1 MLNAFIGLIAA
12 FGGGVFGASIG
23 ALPAFILTGVVAVI
37 GGTLSCAGIP
47 GINELL
53 VNNIAFGSFLGPHV
67 CFAGGVA
74 ASAYA
79 KRIGKTENGAD
90 IAMALNGIGDSTV
103 LAVGGLF
110 GMAGYII
117 ASLISAIFSLTPFY
131 TDNPGCTVFISAI
144 IVRLLFGTRGMLSAP
159 QARKAFSSGPALS
172 NTLLIGFAYSLVV
185 SGVYVLL
192 ANQGYADQLG
202 SYHIVI
208 FGLAA
213 VGLIFAEFGQ
223 AYFGWHHI
231 GIISA
236 EAVMC
241 GYSIGMGGA
250 ALILGV
256 IFGLIAA
263 VIGDLEG
270 NMMNTDVDSH
280 IDPPATAIFICTI
293 LISIIYAIIG

>member
-1 MLNAFIGLIAA
+1 MLTTIISLLAA

-23 ALPAFILTGVVAVI
+23 ALPAFIMTGFVACA
-37 GGTLSCAGIP
+37 GGILSCAGIP

-53 VNNIAFGSFLGPHV
+53 VNNLAFGPFFGPHV

-79 KRIGKTENGAD
+79 KKRGKIENGAD
-90 IAMALNGIGDSTV
+90 IALALNGIGDSTV

-110 GMAGYII
+110 GMIGYII
-117 ASLISAIFSLTPFY
+117 ASLIDAIFSFTPFY
-131 TDNPGCTVFISAI
+131 TDNPGCTVFISAV
-144 IVRLLFGTRGMLSAP
+144 IVRLLFGERGMFSAP
-159 QARKAFSSGPALS
+159 QNRRVLSTGAALS

-185 SGVYVLL
+185 SGVYVIL
-192 ANQGYADQLG
+192 AKQGYAQQLG

-213 VGLIFAEFGQ
+213 IGLIFAEFGQ

-241 GYSIGMGGA
+241 GYSCGLGAGSLIMGIVFGMFA
-250 ALILGV
+250 AI
-256 IFGLIAA
+256 
-263 VIGDLEG
+263 IGDIEG
-270 NMMNTDVDSH
+270 NMLNTNVDSH
-280 IDPPATAIFICTI
+280 IDPPATAILICTF
-293 LISIIYAIIG
+293 LISIMYVILK

>member
-1 MLNAFIGLIAA
+1 MFTTIISLIAA

-23 ALPAFILTGVVAVI
+23 ALPAFIMTGVVATV
-37 GGTLSCAGIP
+37 GGILSCAGIP

-53 VNNIAFGSFLGPHV
+53 VNNVAFGSFLGPHI

-90 IAMALNGIGDSTV
+90 IALALNGIGDSTTLV
-103 LAVGGLF
+103 VGGIF

-117 ASLISAIFSLTPFY
+117 AALVSAIFSLTPFY
-131 TDNPGCTVFISAI
+131 TDNPGCTVLISAI
-144 IVRLLFGTRGMLSAP
+144 IVRLAFGERGLLSAP
-159 QARKAFSSGPALS
+159 ENRRLTSTGPALS

-185 SGVYVLL
+185 SGIYVCL
-192 ANQGYADQLG
+192 ASQGYADQLG

-223 AYFGWHHI
+223 PYFGWHHI

-241 GYSIGMGGA
+241 SYACGLGGWSLIIGILFGMLA
-250 ALILGV
+250 AI
-256 IFGLIAA
+256 
-263 VIGDLEG
+263 IGDIEG
-270 NMMNTDVDSH
+270 NMMNTNVDSH
-280 IDPPATAIFICTI
+280 IDPPATAITICTF
-293 LISIIYAIIG
+293 LISILYVILS